1 MKPYKIRSNSRAA
14 IALTMALFFIWILT
28 LAFPANA
35 QKKEKERLQN
45 CAKVLKEIMDIPDDV
60 PKDVMDK
67 AECVLVLPSVRKSSF
82 LLGGSYGRG
91 AMSCRTGKNFD
102 GPWSPPAMYRLVGL
116 SVGFQF
122 GGEATDF
129 VILVMNDR
137 GAEAMLKSKIKLGS
151 DASIAAGPKGRTT
164 EAATTGSMEA
174 EMLSYSRSRGI
185 FAGVSLSGSNL
196 QSDSDDNK
204 GVYNQKL
211 TATQII
217 RDGAV
222 KATPDGQQMIDV
234 LAKSSPRNRSK

>member
-1 MKPYKIRSNSRAA
+1 MKLYKAHSSSRVV
-14 IALTMALFFIWILT
+14 IVLRMTTFVIWILT
-28 LAFPANA
+28 LALPANA

-45 CAKVLKEIMDIPDDV
+45 CAKVLKEILDIPDDV

-91 AMSCRTGKNFD
+91 AMSCRTGANFD
-102 GPWSPPAMYRLVGL
+102 GPWSAPAMYRLVGL

-129 VILVMNDR
+129 VILVMNKK
-137 GAEAMLKSKIKLGS
+137 GADAMLKNKIKLGS
-151 DASIAAGPKGRTT
+151 DASIAAGPKGRTA
-164 EAATTGSMEA
+164 EAATSGTMEA

-196 QSDSDDNK
+196 QSDSSDNQS
-204 GVYNQKL
+204 VYSKKVN
-211 TATQII
+211 ATQII
-217 RDGAV
+217 REGAV
-222 KATPDGQQMIDV
+222 QATPEGKQMIDV
-234 LAKSSPRNRSK
+234 LAQRSPKNLSK

>member
-1 MKPYKIRSNSRAA
+1 MCQSSSLSVFAVLCDFARSLNRSRRQTQIPVFEFKEKLMKPYKIRSNSRAA

-102 GPWSPPAMYRLVGL
+102 GPWSPPAMYRLV
-116 SVGFQF
+116 
-122 GGEATDF
+122 
-129 VILVMNDR
+129 
-137 GAEAMLKSKIKLGS
+137 
-151 DASIAAGPKGRTT
+151 
-164 EAATTGSMEA
+164 
-174 EMLSYSRSRGI
+174 
-185 FAGVSLSGSNL
+185 
-196 QSDSDDNK
+196 
-204 GVYNQKL
+204 
-211 TATQII
+211 
-217 RDGAV
+217 
-222 KATPDGQQMIDV
+222 
-234 LAKSSPRNRSK
+234 

>member
-1 MKPYKIRSNSRAA
+1 MKLYKAHSSSRAA
-14 IALTMALFFIWILT
+14 IVLTMTTFVIWILT
-28 LAFPANA
+28 LALPANA

-45 CAKVLKEIMDIPDDV
+45 CAKVLKEILDIPDDV

-91 AMSCRTGKNFD
+91 AMSCRTGANFD
-102 GPWSPPAMYRLVGL
+102 GPWSAPAMYRLVGL

-129 VILVMNDR
+129 VILVMNKK
-137 GAEAMLKSKIKLGS
+137 GADAMLKNKIKLGS
-151 DASIAAGPKGRTT
+151 DASIAAGPKGRTA
-164 EAATTGSMEA
+164 EASTSGTMEA

-196 QSDSDDNK
+196 QSDSSDNES
-204 GVYNQKL
+204 VYNKKVN
-211 TATQII
+211 ATQII
-217 RDGAV
+217 REGAV
-222 KATPDGQQMIDV
+222 QATPEGKQMIDV
-234 LAKSSPRNRSK
+234 LAQHSPKNLSK

>member
-1 MKPYKIRSNSRAA
+1 MKLYKGHSSSRAA
-14 IALTMALFFIWILT
+14 IVLTMTTFVIWILT
-28 LAFPANA
+28 LALPANA

-45 CAKVLKEIMDIPDDV
+45 CAKVLKEILDIPDDV

-91 AMSCRTGKNFD
+91 AMSCRTGANFD
-102 GPWSPPAMYRLVGL
+102 GPWSAPAMYRLVGL

-129 VILVMNDR
+129 VILVMNKK
-137 GAEAMLKSKIKLGS
+137 GADAMLKNKIKLGS
-151 DASIAAGPKGRTT
+151 DASIAAGPKGRTA
-164 EAATTGSMEA
+164 EASTSGTMEA

-196 QSDSDDNK
+196 QSDSSDNES
-204 GVYNQKL
+204 VYNKKVN
-211 TATQII
+211 ATQII
-217 RDGAV
+217 REGAV
-222 KATPDGQQMIDV
+222 QATPEGKQMIDV
-234 LAKSSPRNRSK
+234 LAQHSPKNLSK

>member
-1 MKPYKIRSNSRAA
+1 MKPYKVRSHSRAA
-14 IALTMALFFIWILT
+14 VVLTMATFTIWILT

-45 CAKVLKEIMDIPDDV
+45 CAKVLKEILDIPDDV

-91 AMSCRTGKNFD
+91 AMSCRTGANFD
-102 GPWSPPAMYRLVGL
+102 GPWSAPAMYRLVGL

-129 VILVMNDR
+129 VILVMNKK
-137 GAEAMLKSKIKLGS
+137 GADAMLKNKIKLGS
-151 DASIAAGPKGRTT
+151 DASIAAGPKGRTA
-164 EAATTGSMEA
+164 EASTSGTMEA

-196 QSDSDDNK
+196 QSDSSDNESI
-204 GVYNQKL
+204 YNKKVN
-211 TATQII
+211 ATQII

-222 KATPDGQQMIDV
+222 QPTPEGKQIIDV
-234 LAKSSPRNRSK
+234 LAQHSPKNLSK

>member
-1 MKPYKIRSNSRAA
+1 MKPYKVRSHSRAA
-14 IALTMALFFIWILT
+14 VVLTMATFTIWILT

-45 CAKVLKEIMDIPDDV
+45 CAKVLKEILDIPDDV

-91 AMSCRTGKNFD
+91 AMSCRTGANFD
-102 GPWSPPAMYRLVGL
+102 GPWSAPAMYRLVGL

-129 VILVMNDR
+129 VILVMNKK
-137 GAEAMLKSKIKLGS
+137 GADAMLKNKIKLGS
-151 DASIAAGPKGRTT
+151 DASIAAGPKGRTA
-164 EAATTGSMEA
+164 EASTSGTMEA

-196 QSDSDDNK
+196 QSDSSDNESI
-204 GVYNQKL
+204 YNKKVN
-211 TATQII
+211 ATQII
-217 RDGAV
+217 REGAV
-222 KATPDGQQMIDV
+222 QPTPEGKQIIDV
-234 LAKSSPRNRSK
+234 LAQHSPKNLSK

>member
-1 MKPYKIRSNSRAA
+1 MKPYKVRSHSRAA
-14 IALTMALFFIWILT
+14 VVLTMATFTIWILT

-45 CAKVLKEIMDIPDDV
+45 CAKVLKEILDIPDDV

-67 AECVLVLPSVRKSSF
+67 AECVLVLPSVKKSSF

-116 SVGFQF
+116 SAGFQF
-122 GGEATDF
+122 GGESTDF
-129 VILVMNDR
+129 VILVMNPK
-137 GAEAMLKSKIKLGS
+137 GAEAMLKSKVKLGG
-151 DASIAAGPKGRTT
+151 DASIAAGPKGRTA
-164 EAATTGSMEA
+164 EAATQGTMEA
-174 EMLSYSRSRGI
+174 ELLSYSRSKGI

-196 QSDSDDNK
+196 QSDSSDNESI
-204 GVYNQKL
+204 YNKKVN
-211 TATQII
+211 ATQII

-222 KATPDGQQMIDV
+222 QPTPEGQQMIDI
-234 LAKSSPRNRSK
+234 LAKNTPRNRSK

>member
-1 MKPYKIRSNSRAA
+1 MKPYKVRLHSRLV
-14 IALTMALFFIWILT
+14 IVLTMTTFVIWILT

-45 CAKVLKEIMDIPDDV
+45 CAKVLQEILDIPDDV

-91 AMSCRTGKNFD
+91 AMSCRTGANFD
-102 GPWSPPAMYRLVGL
+102 GPWSAPAMYRLVGL

-129 VILVMNDR
+129 VILVMNKK
-137 GAEAMLKSKIKLGS
+137 GADAMLKNKIKLGS
-151 DASIAAGPKGRTT
+151 DASVAAGPKGRTA
-164 EAATTGSMEA
+164 EAATSGTMEA

-196 QSDSDDNK
+196 QADSSDNQD
-204 GVYNQKL
+204 VYNKKL
-211 TATQII
+211 TSTQII
-217 RDGAV
+217 REGAV
-222 KATPDGQQMIDV
+222 QPTPEGQQMIDV
-234 LAKSSPRNRSK
+234 LAKHSPQNRSK

>member
-1 MKPYKIRSNSRAA
+1 MKPYRIRPNSRAA
-14 IALTMALFFIWILT
+14 IVLAMTTFVVWILT

-45 CAKVLKEIMDIPDDV
+45 CAKVLKEILDIPDDV

-91 AMSCRTGKNFD
+91 AMSCRTGANFE
-102 GPWSPPAMYRLVGL
+102 GPWSAPAMYRLVGL

-129 VILVMNDR
+129 VILVMNKK
-137 GAEAMLKSKIKLGS
+137 GADAMLKNKIKLGS
-151 DASIAAGPKGRTT
+151 DASIAAGPKGRTA
-164 EAATTGSMEA
+164 EAATSGTMEA

-196 QSDSDDNK
+196 QSDSSDNQS
-204 GVYNQKL
+204 VYSKKVN
-211 TATQII
+211 ATQII
-217 RDGAV
+217 REGAV
-222 KATPDGQQMIDV
+222 QATPEGKQMIDV
-234 LAKSSPRNRSK
+234 LTQRSPKNLSK